1 MSIYFDII
9 SFQISLRTI
18 FNNRVTTDKMQ
29 ADLNHHRAED
39 RRKNMQVRKLEIEVE
54 GLKAK
59 LRQAEQKLKENRP
72 GMTPYL
78 RRTFF
83 STILFMYDFHDF

>member
-1 MSIYFDII
+1 ME
-9 SFQISLRTI
+9 
-18 FNNRVTTDKMQ
+18 TDKLQ

-39 RRKNMQVRKLEIEVE
+39 RRKNMQVRKFEIEVE

-59 LRQAEQKLKENRP
+59 LRQAEQKLKNARP

-78 RRTFF
+78 RRTIHFTF
-83 STILFMYDFHDF
+83 SIQ